1 MQKLKVEHVCQNGLK
16 APVDSWTSTRILKKY
31 TARKALLYFFFAPQ
45 SLIARLFLLKN
56 INLVKPS
63 PDGKMIKLLTFL
75 AKTR

>member
-16 APVDSWTSTRILKKY
+16 APVDSWTSTRVLKKY
-31 TARKALLYFFFAPQ
+31 TTRKALLYFFFYTRK
-45 SLIARLFLLKN
+45 LARLFLLKN